1 MTSSTNPEQ
10 NNSAITSSAKPK
22 LNDSKSN
29 KRQRPYITNYLRPEV
44 IESATPLFLATVG
57 AVLGIA
63 VLFPGVTDA
72 KATDALNLAA
82 IAMAGGAG
90 LARSG
95 RSEQDFSVK
104 QQDGNLE
111 VDTPADRQ
119 LD

>member
-1 MTSSTNPEQ
+1 MTHSTNSKQ
-10 NNSAITSSAKPK
+10 NNSATTSSAKSK
-22 LNDSKSN
+22 LDNSKSN
-29 KRQRPYITNYLRPEV
+29 KRQRHITNYLRPDV

-63 VLFPGVTDA
+63 VLFPGVTDT
-72 KATDALNLAA
+72 KASDALNLAA

-119 LD
+119 HD

>member
-10 NNSAITSSAKPK
+10 NNSKTP
-22 LNDSKSN
+22 N
-29 KRQRPYITNYLRPEV
+29 KRQRHITNYLLPEV

-57 AVLGIA
+57 AVLGVA
-63 VLFPGVTDA
+63 VLISNVSDT
-72 KATDALNLAA
+72 KASDALNLAA

-95 RSEQDFSVK
+95 RSGQDFSVK

-111 VDTPADRQ
+111 VDTPADR
-119 LD
+119 